1 MSFIYCTSVAFLTW
15 IAQER
20 FSACLWCVCEI
31 NSNTLR
37 HIKTCLLRCKKYH
50 IVLKML
56 CWTGSLKQRVGR
68 KSYFSSDLV
77 LWAAMGEMGNPRLVY
92 LSYNTWLLGR
102 GRDDSCFLL
111 ALGKTHSPLLVASLN
126 VRLYGVLVPRL
137 SLVEAKQKLAMSCP
151 WYFTSTEVNLRS
163 LCVSYWSSFCAVRI
177 LISAHT
183 LPFNCKFTW

>member
-1 MSFIYCTSVAFLTW
+1 MCGSSRKLLMAFKRQIIKSELSSSAPGTLCLKKMNFIYCTSVAFLTW

-20 FSACLWCVCEI
+20 FSVCLWCVCEI

-50 IVLKML
+50 VVLKML

-77 LWAAMGEMGNPRLVY
+77 LWTAMREMGNPRLVY
-92 LSYNTWLLGR
+92 LSFNTWLLGR

-126 VRLYGVLVPRL
+126 VRLYGVLVPKL
-137 SLVEAKQKLAMSCP
+137 SLVEAK
-151 WYFTSTEVNLRS
+151 
-163 LCVSYWSSFCAVRI
+163 
-177 LISAHT
+177 
-183 LPFNCKFTW
+183 